1 MTRVVIY
8 LRSTGALPAQQQ
20 RACLD
25 YCERHRYAV
34 PSISLTAE
42 GAAALVESGA
52 VEVVVTAH
60 GGDDQVLARR
70 VQSAGGRLEYVREP
84 RRRINLDPTELI
96 VGMHERGAD
105 VATISHLL
113 DAPTADVRLALRRAG
128 SRRPN
133 R

>member
-1 MTRVVIY
+1 MTRAVIY
-8 LRSTGALPAQQQ
+8 LRQAGALPAQQQ

-25 YCERHRYAV
+25 YCHRHNYVV
-34 PSISLTAE
+34 PGLAQTAE
-42 GAAALVESGA
+42 AAAGLVESGA

-60 GGDDQVLARR
+60 GGDDLALARR
-70 VQSAGGRLEYVREP
+70 VQSAGGRLEYVRAP
-84 RRRINLDPTELI
+84 RRRITLDPHELI

-128 SRRPN
+128 IRRT
-133 R
+133 RQ